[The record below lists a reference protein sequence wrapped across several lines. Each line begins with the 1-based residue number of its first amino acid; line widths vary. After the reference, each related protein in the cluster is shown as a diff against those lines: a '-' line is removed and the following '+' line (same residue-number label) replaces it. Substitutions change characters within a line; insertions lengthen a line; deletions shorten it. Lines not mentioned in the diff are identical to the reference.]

1 MKTMPP
7 PSLFKLRRAQMT
19 ADRESAEQQKKP
31 VEPHRPAA
39 PSEGLRNDALHR
51 ALPLPSAP
59 LVRIEE
65 DRSTSGGRKMVA
77 ARMILA
83 GTELFRE
90 DAILLVHT
98 HRRDLETVCR
108 EGWTEFLK
116 KPPDA
121 QKRILSFHTPVQDCD
136 ERAIRKFATDSAGVI
151 SAEETERFVQL
162 GLIMKANSAVA
173 QQPSECEAETATLG
187 LGLYE
192 LGCRANHSE
201 CLHFA
206 PHAHR
211 FHLVSSYQH
220 APLLAPLHA
229 PRRLRAKCLLD
240 GCCRGWRCE
249 AV

>member
-1 MKTMPP
+1 MSSSDAAAKP

-19 ADRESAEQQKKP
+19 ADRESAEQHRKP
-31 VEPHRPAA
+31 AEPPKLAA
-39 PSEGLRNDALHR
+39 PSEGLRND

-83 GTELFRE
+83 GTEVFRE

-108 EGWTEFLK
+108 EGWMEFLK
-116 KPPDA
+116 KPADA

-136 ERAIRKFATDSAGVI
+136 EGAIRKFATDSAGVI

-192 LGCRANHSE
+192 LGCRANHSK
-201 CLHFA
+201 CRHFA
-206 PHAHR
+206 PHAHC
-211 FHLVSSYQH
+211 FHLVSSY
-220 APLLAPLHA
+220 LLAPLHV

-249 AV
+249 AL